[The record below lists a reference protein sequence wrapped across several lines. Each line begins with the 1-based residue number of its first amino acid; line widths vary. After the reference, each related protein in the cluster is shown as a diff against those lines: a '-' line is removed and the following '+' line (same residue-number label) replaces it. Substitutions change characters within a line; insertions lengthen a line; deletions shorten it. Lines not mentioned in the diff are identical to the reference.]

1 MGATKTQSVVT
12 VKLEYPVQLADRVL
26 TEVTMRRPT
35 VGDVMDN
42 PLKGVEDVRGEV
54 KLLSV
59 VCGLNQEDMRMLD
72 FADYTRLQQQ
82 FLFFR
87 GDAGT

>member
-1 MGATKTQSVVT
+1 
-12 VKLEYPVQLADRVL
+12 
-26 TEVTMRRPT
+26 MRRPT

-42 PLKGVEDVRGEV
+42 QLKGADDVRGEV

-59 VCGLNQEDMRMLD
+59 LCGLNPEDMRALD
-72 FADYTRLQQQ
+72 FADYVRLQQQ

-87 GDAGT
+87 GDAGA